1 MFKYILLMQIFC
13 SKPDMMKGINCV
25 EMRMQFNIKQTQE
38 MLGMRNE
45 DADEVYES
53 LVSHFPRK
61 MQCITHH
68 SAAASM
74 YPQQT
79 CKQCLSTLL
88 IHTYLTTA
96 TTAQAAA
103 IMVEVETTCLKY
115 I

>member
-1 MFKYILLMQIFC
+1 MILDTAC
-13 SKPDMMKGINCV
+13 INCV
-25 EMRMQFNIKQTQE
+25 EMRKQTQE

-79 CKQCLSTLL
+79 C
-88 IHTYLTTA
+88 
-96 TTAQAAA
+96 
-103 IMVEVETTCLKY
+103 
-115 I
+115 

>member
-1 MFKYILLMQIFC
+1 MIQDTAC
-13 SKPDMMKGINCV
+13 INCV

-88 IHTYLTTA
+88 IHTYLTTT

-103 IMVEVETTCLKY
+103 IMVEVETTCLNY

>member
-1 MFKYILLMQIFC
+1 MILDTAC
-13 SKPDMMKGINCV
+13 INCV

-74 YPQQT
+74 YPLQT
-79 CKQCLSTLL
+79 IGLATACLLVGWSAQST
-88 IHTYLTTA
+88 
-96 TTAQAAA
+96 
-103 IMVEVETTCLKY
+103 
-115 I
+115 